1 VKRRAALAAVLP
13 LAALLLGP
21 LAAPGA
27 LAQDYPVRTVRLVVP
42 FAPGG
47 GNDALARLISQ
58 KLAAGLGQPVIVDN
72 RPGAGG
78 VTGTEH
84 VARAAPDGYTLLL
97 GFVGPLT
104 MSPGMQKVGYD
115 PLTAF
120 EPISLVAQGYQVLA
134 VNPAV
139 PAKSVQ
145 ELVSLAKS
153 KPGVLNYASGR
164 QGTPLHLVPELFK
177 QAAGVDIVHVPYK
190 GSGPAATAVLA
201 GDAQLM
207 FGSMVATV
215 PQASGGKLRA
225 LAVTSPRRVPALP
238 EVPTLVETGFPGVEA
253 SSWYGVL
260 APAGTPRAVVAKLN
274 AEIVKAVASADFR
287 DTLAAQGQEAM
298 SSTPDEFRAFI
309 RAELDKWT
317 RVVRTA
323 GIKLE

>member
-1 VKRRAALAAVLP
+1 MKRRALLGAVLP
-13 LAALLLGP
+13 LVAALLAP
-21 LAAPGA
+21 LGA
-27 LAQDYPVRTVRLVVP
+27 LAQEYPTRAIRLVVP

-47 GNDALARLISQ
+47 GNDALARLVSQ

-72 RPGAGG
+72 RPGGGG
-78 VTGTEH
+78 VTATEQ
-84 VARAAPDGYTLLL
+84 VARATPDGYTLLL

-115 PLTAF
+115 PVTAF

-139 PAKSVQ
+139 PATSVQ
-145 ELVSLAKS
+145 ELVTLAKS
-153 KPGVLNYASGR
+153 KPGVLNYASGG

-177 QAAGVDIVHVPYK
+177 QAASVDIVHVPYK

-215 PQASGGKLRA
+215 PQAKGGKLRA
-225 LAVTSPRRVPALP
+225 LAVTSPQRVAALP
-238 EVPTLVETGFPGVEA
+238 DVPTLGEVGYPGVEA
-253 SSWYGVL
+253 SSWYGIL
-260 APAGTPRAVVAKLN
+260 APAGTPPAVVARLN

-287 DTLAAQGQEAM
+287 ETLAAQGQEAM
-298 SSTPDEFRAFI
+298 SSTPEEFRAFI
-309 RAELDKWT
+309 KAELDKWT
-317 RVVRTA
+317 RVVRSA
-323 GIKLE
+323 GIKPE